1 MSTPPP
7 FVHLHV
13 HSDYSL
19 LDGAQSVKSI
29 VDQAVKFGMPAVALT
44 DHGTMSGVYALTQL
58 CESLRGDKSNPVE
71 INGIVG
77 CEFYVAPGSHLDHD
91 FSEENRERY
100 HLVLLA
106 ENYQGYVNMCHLS
119 REAWL
124 KGYYY
129 KPRIDFELLSRYREG
144 IVVLSACLSGQ
155 IPRLLLKNRDQE
167 AWEVARKYRDLL
179 GEKNYFIELQDHG
192 LEEQRAVNDRLVE
205 MANKLGVGLVVTNDA
220 HYLRREDA
228 EAQDLMVCI
237 GTQTTLADTKRMR
250 FGTDQ
255 FYFKSQEEMGLLF
268 PQIPEA
274 MSNTVE
280 IAKRCSVHLP
290 TVDQD
295 KANHY
300 PAYPEPEV
308 PGKDP
313 DTVREEHL
321 RRLCHEGLMWRYHFD
336 PEKDEITKERQVIL
350 DRMNYEIS
358 IIKRMGFISYYLVV
372 WDFLH
377 YAAKIGVPLG
387 PGRGSGAGS
396 LVAYLVG
403 ITHIDPLRY
412 NLLFE
417 RFLNPERV
425 SPPDFD
431 IDLCERRRHEVIEYV
446 RRKYGE
452 DRVVQIGTFGTLKA
466 KQVVK
471 DVARAMGRSF
481 AEGAHF
487 ASLIPADP
495 KMTLDIA
502 LNGSE
507 KLKFPPNAELKAK
520 IESEPWCQELWKY
533 AKVLEGLNRN
543 MSIHAA
549 GVIIGDMPVANVA
562 PIARGAGDEAIT
574 QFSAI
579 PCESLGLLKMDF
591 LGLKTLTLIQ
601 DALDLVEASTGKKIP
616 ANEIPEGDENAY
628 RLLGEG
634 KTIAV
639 FQLESGGMQ
648 ELCRK
653 WKPTRLEDIIALI
666 AIYRPGPM
674 EFIPDFL
681 GRKEG
686 TIPMDYD
693 VPEMEPILAET
704 NGIMLYQEQ
713 IMQVAQAVA
722 GFTLG
727 QADILR
733 RAIGKKKLKVM
744 EKMKVTFQEG
754 CLKHNIGMET
764 SEKIWAKILKFAGY
778 GFNKSHSAAYGLL
791 TYRTAFL
798 KANYPAAFM
807 AAVLTSE
814 LSNSEKLA
822 FYLKECREMGIRILP
837 PDVNV
842 CGKYFSVSGKDIRF
856 GLAAI
861 KGVGEGIVQTILDAR
876 AQEGPFR
883 SLEDF
888 CKRVCGVNARL
899 LEALVLSGALDCF
912 GRRRSQLLA
921 VVPEV
926 LSSSAAARKDRSSG
940 QLSLFSMM
948 DADSQEGLSVEYP
961 EIPEMEERDKLN
973 KEKALLGFF
982 LSGHPID
989 HGRKAIETFQI
1000 DDLADLPTLGNGTI
1014 FRAGVY
1020 VSQCVKKL
1028 SKASQKTFAILTLE
1042 SREASFEALLFNRE
1056 YENVLKNNPEL
1067 LEAGA
1072 IAIAEGEVSRD
1083 EEAENSAVKLRLN
1096 RLVSLEKAPELFTA
1110 KISLN
1115 IDESDATPEKLGQ
1128 MIQACSRHRGTA
1140 EFHLGLRLNSGKCL
1154 FFRPPFTLKPVP
1166 SLLAQLRQL
1175 FGEEALALKG
1185 SKNRPQ
1191 PPRRGSFLREGGMSS
1206 EE

>member
-1 MSTPPP
+1 MTTPP

-44 DHGTMSGVYALTQL
+44 DHGTMSGVYALTQT
-58 CESLRGDKSNPVE
+58 CEALRGDKNNPVE
-71 INGIVG
+71 INGVVG
-77 CEFYVAPGSHLDHD
+77 CEFYVANGSHENH
-91 FSEENRERY
+91 SNTEENRERF

-129 KPRIDFELLSRYREG
+129 KPRIDFELLKRHKEG
-144 IVVLSACLSGQ
+144 IIVLSACLSGQ
-155 IPRLLLKNRDQE
+155 IPHLLLKNRDKE
-167 AWEVARKYRDLL
+167 AYEVARQYRDLL
-179 GEKNYFIELQDHG
+179 GEKNYYIELQDHG
-192 LEEQRAVNDRLVE
+192 LEEQKAVNDRLVE
-205 MANKLGVGLVVTNDA
+205 IAQKLGLGLVVTNDA
-220 HYLRREDA
+220 HYLRKEDA

-237 GTQTTLADTKRMR
+237 GTQTTINDPKRMR
-250 FGTDQ
+250 FGSDQ
-255 FYFKSQEEMGLLF
+255 FYLKSQEEMALLF
-268 PQIPEA
+268 PQLPEA

-280 IAKRCSVHLP
+280 IARRCSVHLP
-290 TVDQD
+290 TVEQD

-313 DTVREEHL
+313 ETVREEHL
-321 RRLCHEGLMWRYHFD
+321 RQLCHEGLMWRYRFD
-336 PEKDEITKERQVIL
+336 PDKDEITPERKAIL
-350 DRMNYEIS
+350 ERMNYEVG

-452 DRVVQIGTFGTLKA
+452 ERVVQIGTFGTLKA

-471 DVARAMGRSF
+471 DVARAMGRTFEEGNQF
-481 AEGAHF
+481 AK
-487 ASLIPADP
+487 LIPADP

-507 KLKFPPNAELKAK
+507 KLHYPPNEELKAK
-520 IESEPWCQELWKY
+520 IDSEPWCQELWKY

-601 DALDLVEASTGKKIP
+601 DALDLVEASTGTKLLS
-616 ANEIPEGDENAY
+616 NDIPEGDEKAY
-628 RLLGEG
+628 QLLSAG

-686 TIPMDYD
+686 TIPLDYD

-713 IMQVAQAVA
+713 IMQVVQKVA

-733 RAIGKKKLKVM
+733 RAIGKKKIKVM

-754 CLKHNIGMET
+754 CLAHGISQEISENI
-764 SEKIWAKILKFAGY
+764 WNKILKFAGY

-822 FYLKECREMGIRILP
+822 FYLKECREMGIRVLP

-842 CGKYFSVSGKDIRF
+842 CGKSFSVSGKDIRF

-861 KGVGEGIVQTILDAR
+861 KGVGEGIVQSILDAR
-876 AQEGPFR
+876 SKEGPFKN
-883 SLEDF
+883 LEDL
-888 CKRVCGVNARL
+888 CTRVPGVNARL
-899 LEALVLSGALDCF
+899 LEALTLSGALDCF
-912 GRRRSQLLA
+912 GKRRSQLLA
-921 VVPEV
+921 VAPEV
-926 LSSSAAARKDRSSG
+926 LSRSASARKDRSSG
-940 QLSLFSMM
+940 QLSLFDMM
-948 DADSQEGLSVEYP
+948 DASSQEALSLQYP
-961 EIPEMEERDKLN
+961 DIPELEEKERLDR
-973 KEKALLGFF
+973 EKALLGFF

-989 HGRKAIETFQI
+989 HGREIIQAFQI
-1000 DDLADLPTLGNGTI
+1000 DDLADLPSLKDGTI
-1014 FRAGVY
+1014 FRTGVY
-1020 VSQCVKKL
+1020 IAHCVKKF
-1028 SKASQKTFAILTLE
+1028 SKATQKPFAILTLE
-1042 SREASFEALLFNRE
+1042 SREASFEAVLFNRE
-1056 YENVLKNNPEL
+1056 YETVLKNNPEL
-1067 LEAGA
+1067 LEDGA
-1072 IAIAEGEVSRD
+1072 LALAEGEISREDDD
-1083 EEAENSAVKLRLN
+1083 ENASLKIRLN
-1096 RLVSLEKAPELFTA
+1096 RLISLSRVPELFTA
-1110 KISLN
+1110 KVSLT
-1115 IDESDATPEKLGQ
+1115 IDESVATPENLGQ
-1128 MIQACSRHRGTA
+1128 MIQLCSRHRGTT
-1140 EFHLGLRLNSGKCL
+1140 ELHLGIRLNSGSCL
-1154 FFRPPFTLKPVP
+1154 FFHPSFGLKPIP
-1166 SLLAQLRQL
+1166 ALLSRLRQL
-1175 FGEEALALKG
+1175 FGEDSLTLKG
-1185 SKNRPQ
+1185 SRVRTQ
-1191 PPRRGSFLREGGMSS
+1191 PLRRGSFLRESGVSS
-1206 EE
+1206 ED